1 MPVNNLQELKAL
13 AIAAKNDCGDYVALN
28 DYGMAMPPAVTIGL
42 IEEIEKLRAALGK
55 ESATAWRVIDRK
67 GKRFTIYHEGFAQAI
82 AELGLDVTP
91 MCDIPPAG
99 WECSRTPGHEGP
111 CAASE
116 VQPQPLNPA

>member
-42 IEEIEKLRAALGK
+42 IEEIERLRAALG
-55 ESATAWRVIDRK
+55 EPFANAWRIIDRK
-67 GKRFTIYHEGFAQAI
+67 GKRFTVYHEGLAAAI
-82 AELGLDVTP
+82 AEMGLPVKP
-91 MCDIPPAG
+91 MCDVPPTG
-99 WECSRTPGHEGP
+99 WECSREPGHSGP

-116 VQPQPLNPA
+116 VSHDY

>member
-28 DYGMAMPPAVTIGL
+28 DYGMAMPPAVAIEL
-42 IEEIEKLRAALGK
+42 IEEIERLRDEASQR
-55 ESATAWRVIDRK
+55 SANAWRVIDAK
-67 GKRFTIYHEGFAQAI
+67 GKRFTIYHEGFAQAV
-82 AELGLDVTP
+82 ADLGLAVTP

-116 VQPQPLNPA
+116 AQS

>member
-1 MPVNNLQELKAL
+1 MAVNNLQELKAL

-42 IEEIEKLRAALGK
+42 IEEIERLRAALGEPAAK
-55 ESATAWRVIDRK
+55 AWRIIDRK
-67 GKRFTIYHEGFAQAI
+67 GKRFTVYHEGLATAI
-82 AELGLDVTP
+82 AETGLSVTP
-91 MCDIPPAG
+91 MCDMPPAG

-116 VQPQPLNPA
+116 VSDEH